1 MKKISNWWRS
11 LGQPNLNRAKWEILT
26 NLTRVDTHSL
36 ALEQQITLFESV
48 KLEFEL
54 MLLKKQIEAENDV
67 KLCKEYFKPEQTI
80 KAKIVDVNFDKP
92 LSSLTKNYSS

>member
-1 MKKISNWWRS
+1 MKKLTTWWRS

-26 NLTRVDTHSL
+26 NLNRVDSQNLTV
-36 ALEQQITLFESV
+36 EQQIELFESV
-48 KLEFEL
+48 KLEFEA

-67 KLCKEYFKPEQTI
+67 KLCNSYFSPAQTL

-92 LSSLTKNYSS
+92 LSNLNKNY

>member
-1 MKKISNWWRS
+1 MKKLSNWWRS

-67 KLCKEYFKPEQTI
+67 KLCNAYFSPAQTI
-80 KAKIVDVNFDKP
+80 KSKIVDVNFDKP
-92 LSSLTKNYSS
+92 LSNLTKKY